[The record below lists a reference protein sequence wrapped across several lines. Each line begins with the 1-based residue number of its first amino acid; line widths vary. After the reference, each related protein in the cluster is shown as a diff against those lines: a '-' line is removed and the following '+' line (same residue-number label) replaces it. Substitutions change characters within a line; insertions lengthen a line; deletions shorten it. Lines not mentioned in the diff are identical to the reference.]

1 MRAHFLALQALATTA
16 CLTDPAVSDN
26 SFNLDECPS
35 LIAALDVLNTG
46 VTDVMI
52 DCEPSCSA
60 TFAKVCCRLSSEV
73 AACCY
78 FICFTCTSCSFSAPL
93 ARPSNPS
100 LRCCFSPCPLQLST
114 DCLNQLTDAFEQD
127 TAPFG
132 AIGSAFLAECASGGT
147 SSAPAPAPADA
158 PSTGMRR
165 FGRRL

>member
-1 MRAHFLALQALATTA
+1 MMTRVSWLAACLMVLAVSQTAHAVTLSEFLTDDTYRLFREKALATTA

-60 TFAKVCCRLSSEV
+60 TFAK
-73 AACCY
+73 
-78 FICFTCTSCSFSAPL
+78 
-93 ARPSNPS
+93 
-100 LRCCFSPCPLQLST
+100 LST